1 MRPSRFNFS
10 ALLVGA
16 MATFVGIGVAR
27 FAYTPIIPALVEANW
42 FTATEAAY
50 LGAANLLGYLGGAI
64 GAHTL
69 SERYK
74 LRYVLGGAYIAV
86 ALSFFLCLSPIGF
99 VWFFIW
105 RFVSGFAG
113 ATLMV
118 VGPSLALSSTPASQ
132 RPATGAM
139 VFTGIGIGAFLSAT
153 AIPLLLN
160 VGLVLAWVGLGVL
173 AVAAGLIADRAL
185 AGLKSLPAIPHSG
198 NGSEGLTAAQKWSI
212 GIVMAAYAMDGV
224 GFVPHT
230 VFWVDYLAR
239 EVGMGQTIASF
250 QWAVLG
256 VGAVFG
262 PFIVGRAAKKLG
274 WHGALLSGF
283 LAKSIAT
290 ALPVISVSMASITVS
305 SFVVGAMIPG
315 IVALTAGRLSEIM
328 GPAGHKKI
336 WGMATAMFAAFQA
349 AGGYALA
356 FVYALLGTYEPLFSI
371 GAVILASGVLLLSTR
386 YLIVRKATQMEKN

>member
-1 MRPSRFNFS
+1 
-10 ALLVGA
+10 

-27 FAYTPIIPALVEANW
+27 FAYTPIIPVLVEANW

-99 VWFFIW
+99 AWFFIW

-139 VFTGIGIGAFLSAT
+139 VFTGIGVGAFLSAT
-153 AIPLLLN
+153 AIPLFLN
-160 VGLVLAWVGLGVL
+160 VGLVLAWTGLGGL
-173 AVAAGLIADRAL
+173 AVAAGLVADRAF
-185 AGLKSLPAIPHSG
+185 AGLKSLPAIPHAG

-212 GIVMAAYAMDGV
+212 GIVMVAYAMDGV

-262 PFIVGRAAKKLG
+262 PFIAGRATKKFG

-305 SFVVGAMIPG
+305 SFIVGAMIPG

-356 FVYALLGTYEPLFSI
+356 FVYGFLGTYEPLFSI

>member
-86 ALSFFLCLSPIGF
+86 ALNFFLCLSPIGF

-132 RPATGAM
+132 RPAIGAM

-160 VGLVLAWVGLGVL
+160 VGLVLAWIGLGVL

-185 AGLKSLPAIPHSG
+185 ARLKSLPAIPHSG
-198 NGSEGLTAAQKWSI
+198 NGPEGLTAAQKWSI

-239 EVGMGQTIASF
+239 EVGIGQSIASF

-262 PFIVGRAAKKLG
+262 PFIAGRAAKKLG

-290 ALPVISVSMASITVS
+290 VLPVISVSMASITVS

-356 FVYALLGTYEPLFSI
+356 FVYASLGSYEPLFSI
-371 GAVILASGVLLLSTR
+371 GAAILASGVLLLSTR

>member
-1 MRPSRFNFS
+1 MRPSRFNLS

-27 FAYTPIIPALVEANW
+27 FAYTPIIPVLVEANW

-86 ALSFFLCLSPIGF
+86 AVSFFLCLSPIGF
-99 VWFFIW
+99 AWFFIW

-153 AIPLLLN
+153 AIPLFLN
-160 VGLVLAWVGLGVL
+160 VRLVLAWIGLGVL
-173 AVAAGLIADRAL
+173 AVAAGLVADRAL
-185 AGLKSLPAIPHSG
+185 ARLKSLPAIPHAG

-262 PFIVGRAAKKLG
+262 PFIAGRAAKKFG

-356 FVYALLGTYEPLFSI
+356 FVYSFLGTYEALFSI

>member
-1 MRPSRFNFS
+1 MRPSRFNLS
-10 ALLVGA
+10 ALLVGS

-132 RPATGAM
+132 RPATGAI

-153 AIPLLLN
+153 AIPLFLN
-160 VGLVLAWVGLGVL
+160 VGLVLAWIGLGGL
-173 AVAAGLIADRAL
+173 AVAAGLVADRAF
-185 AGLKSLPAIPHSG
+185 AGLKSLPAIPHAG

-239 EVGMGQTIASF
+239 QVGMGQAIASF

-262 PFIVGRAAKKLG
+262 PFIAGRAAKKFG
-274 WHGALLSGF
+274 WHGALQSGF

-356 FVYALLGTYEPLFSI
+356 FVYAFLGTYEALFSI

>member
-1 MRPSRFNFS
+1 MRK
-10 ALLVGA
+10 
-16 MATFVGIGVAR
+16 
-27 FAYTPIIPALVEANW
+27 
-42 FTATEAAY
+42 
-50 LGAANLLGYLGGAI
+50 LG
-64 GAHTL
+64 
-69 SERYK
+69 
-74 LRYVLGGAYIAV
+74 
-86 ALSFFLCLSPIGF
+86 
-99 VWFFIW
+99 
-105 RFVSGFAG
+105 
-113 ATLMV
+113 
-118 VGPSLALSSTPASQ
+118 
-132 RPATGAM
+132 
-139 VFTGIGIGAFLSAT
+139 FTGIGIGAFLSAT

-173 AVAAGLIADRAL
+173 AVAAGLITDRAL

-212 GIVMAAYAMDGV
+212 GIVMAVYAMDGV

-262 PFIVGRAAKKLG
+262 PFIVGMAAKKLG

-356 FVYALLGTYEPLFSI
+356 FVYAFLGTYEPLFSI